1 MNHCPTLD
9 EFSSIFLDPF
19 LKVKELTLHKS
30 KIIPC
35 YLGFLNCHSMINVC
49 FLDGVKAER
58 YQDAM
63 MRAREKMQ
71 HSLDEQTAI
80 RQTKVEEVWF

>member
-1 MNHCPTLD
+1 M
-9 EFSSIFLDPF
+9 SIFLKCLDSF

-35 YLGFLNCHSMINVC
+35 YLGFLIAGLIRCS
-49 FLDGVKAER
+49 KR

-71 HSLDEQTAI
+71 YSLDEQTAI
-80 RQTKVEEVWF
+80 HQTKVKR

>member
-9 EFSSIFLDPF
+9 ELLNIFLDPF

-35 YLGFLNCHSMINVC
+35 YLGFLNCHSMINFC

>member
-1 MNHCPTLD
+1 
-9 EFSSIFLDPF
+9 
-19 LKVKELTLHKS
+19 
-30 KIIPC
+30 
-35 YLGFLNCHSMINVC
+35 MINFC

-80 RQTKVEEVWF
+80 YQTKVEEVWF